1 MIMPNIIKVANSIF
15 PSLLANVWTLMSGNF
30 VYMTANNAPS
40 PYVATTSHTPTSG
53 GAFNAF
59 DNSSLTAVTFNYG
72 DGGVFWAKM
81 MWTNPIRIVQLM
93 ARVHRSGQDNTF
105 FRIYGIKADTN
116 EVLIYSGTHTSD
128 TDTTVNS
135 TDSISEF
142 IGVKIEIE
150 RRIDLIVSI
159 KNLRILQWYSK

>member
-1 MIMPNIIKVANSIF
+1 MPNIIKIANSIF
-15 PSLLANVWTLMSGNF
+15 PSLLANVWSFMTGNL

-40 PYVATTSHTPTSG
+40 PYVATTNYTPTSG
-53 GAFNAF
+53 SPYNAF
-59 DNSSLTAVTFNYG
+59 DNSSLSAVTFNYG

-81 MWTNPIRIVQLM
+81 MWTNPIRIVQMM
-93 ARVHRSGQDNTF
+93 ARVHRSGQENTL

-128 TDTTVNS
+128 TDITVNS

-142 IGVKIEIE
+142 VGVKIEIE
-150 RRIDLIVSI
+150 RRVDLIVSI
-159 KNLRILQWYSK
+159 KNFRILQWYSK